1 MPWPKKQ
8 VHATHYE
15 KILKT
20 IELIE
25 FSILGELQIVHGMVY
40 AILYSNLSLGM
51 VLGYFLPLPTLSNT
65 EPSRGT
71 AATPV

>member
-1 MPWPKKQ
+1 M
-8 VHATHYE
+8 HATHYE
-15 KILKT
+15 KILRS

-25 FSILGELQIVHGMVY
+25 FSILGELQIVHRMVY

-51 VLGYFLPLPTLSNT
+51 VLGDFLPLPTLSKS

-71 AATPV
+71 AIYNTK